1 MRKHGG
7 DRNRRR
13 IAGSFSMRPVY
24 GVRLPKALDF
34 SLTTRMAFSSED
46 GLNPRRGLGGVCSIS
61 P

>member
-1 MRKHGG
+1 
-7 DRNRRR
+7 
-13 IAGSFSMRPVY
+13 MRPVY